1 MWPWNWVSVA
11 TYPLFHPAE
20 RELGVVNDNLLELQ
34 VKVFYVGRCDV
45 PFLPSAPGPLRL
57 TKLLIRWQYILR
69 PSVMLSDVTSD
80 VIWFAFGMRTRSM
93 LHERVHVQLKE
104 ECFFDID

>member
-1 MWPWNWVSVA
+1 M
-11 TYPLFHPAE
+11 
-20 RELGVVNDNLLELQ
+20 
-34 VKVFYVGRCDV
+34 KVFYVGLCDV

-80 VIWFAFGMRTRSM
+80 VIWFAFGTRTRSM
-93 LHERVHVQLKE
+93 LHEQVYVQFKE
-104 ECFFDID
+104 ERSLDVD

>member
-1 MWPWNWVSVA
+1 M
-11 TYPLFHPAE
+11 
-20 RELGVVNDNLLELQ
+20 
-34 VKVFYVGRCDV
+34 KVFYVGRCDV

-80 VIWFAFGMRTRSM
+80 VIWFAFGTRTRSM
-93 LHERVHVQLKE
+93 LHEQVCVQFKE
-104 ECFFDID
+104 ERSLDVD